1 MSHYQ
6 EKGLSKIRCIHLKCK
21 VVNKC
26 LNVRERVEIVE
37 VNKGSHSLTL
47 PYPTYVNRQR
57 L

>member
-26 LNVRERVEIVE
+26 LNVRERLEIVE

-47 PYPTYVNRQR
+47 LSRESPENQT
-57 L
+57 